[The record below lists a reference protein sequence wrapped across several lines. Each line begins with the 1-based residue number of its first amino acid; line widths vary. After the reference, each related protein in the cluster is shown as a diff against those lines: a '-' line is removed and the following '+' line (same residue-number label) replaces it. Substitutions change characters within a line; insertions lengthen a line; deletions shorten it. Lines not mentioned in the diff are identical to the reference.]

1 MPNIFVRSGDI
12 ALTNTTGVLKNASIS
27 GYNWPSRAVDYA
39 TSANA
44 YYLVFN
50 ASEVFSSGGPT
61 DRYYAF
67 PLRCLSTVLDM
78 EKWQKY
84 GDIIVKASVLWKNI

>member
-1 MPNIFVRSGDI
+1 MRSGDI

-61 DRYYAF
+61 DRHYAF

-78 EKWQKY
+78 
-84 GDIIVKASVLWKNI
+84 